1 MSGTYGTVK
10 PADINIE
17 KDVEIF
23 YYYRPSLNGND
34 SEYQEFNVL
43 SADCLQNCTY
53 KDNSNNS
60 IEIPGLFNLKLPV
73 GIFNQ
78 KGLYTIYIRPKEI
91 DITIRNIG
99 ILYSFPDVRGIVFD
113 KSDLSDF
120 TNSNAL
126 VGYRIDYLNNDGK
139 KTGDFTIITSSN
151 LAQAEIFNST
161 QTYKLN
167 SSSSDANDIFC
178 TVSPSLAPS
187 FYPNN
192 LPNIGES
199 NSRVKLVNT
208 KFNPI
213 MIELELVEHDAETLS
228 YMIEGDQ
235 LVDKDNAIITTF
247 NHNNEIYHQSDYGVY
262 KNEYDSALYEF
273 KKKRAKEN
281 IDTTQNFN
289 NLE

>member
-1 MSGTYGTVK
+1 MSGIYGTIK
-10 PADINIE
+10 PADIDIE
-17 KDVEIF
+17 NDVEIF
-23 YYYRPSLNGND
+23 YYYRPSLNSND
-34 SEYQEFNVL
+34 NEYQDFNKL
-43 SADCLQNCTY
+43 DTKCLQNCTY
-53 KDNSNNS
+53 KDDSDNS

-73 GIFNQ
+73 NTFNQ

-91 DITIRNIG
+91 DVRIKNIG
-99 ILYSFPDVRGIVFD
+99 ILYAFPDVRGVVFD
-113 KSDLSDF
+113 KSGLTKF
-120 TNSNAL
+120 TDSNAL
-126 VGYRIDYLNNDGK
+126 VGYRIDYLDTEGK

-151 LAQAEIFNST
+151 LAEAVQYNTT
-161 QTYKLN
+161 QTYKYNQNIN
-167 SSSSDANDIFC
+167 SANSIFC

-192 LPNIGES
+192 LPNIGET
-199 NSRVKLVNT
+199 NMAVKLVNT

-262 KNEYDSALYEF
+262 KNDYDSALYEF
-273 KKKRAKEN
+273 KRKRAKEN
-281 IDTTQNFN
+281 IDQTQNFS